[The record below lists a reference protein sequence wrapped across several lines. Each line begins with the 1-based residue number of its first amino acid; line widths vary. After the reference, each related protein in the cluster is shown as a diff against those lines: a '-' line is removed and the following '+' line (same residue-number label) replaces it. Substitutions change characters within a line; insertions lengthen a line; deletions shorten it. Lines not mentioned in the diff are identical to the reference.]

1 MKEGF
6 TFNSKGPALVMMS
19 EYYTGDAILGVPG
32 DGIIFTSGRNWVP
45 QYPGGDEWEPG
56 GQFITV
62 LDNPGSYLISE
73 QVDGDTIEFAATG
86 GVNVKVYD
94 GARLIFDEDGPFVMN
109 HERVFESG
117 SGQYAN
123 INEEFYENWTETA
136 NTDFPYSRR
145 LTYNT
150 DHQSDATNKHWQVVI
165 THL

>member
-6 TFNSKGPALVMMS
+6 TFNSKGPARVMLS
-19 EYYTGDAILGVPG
+19 EFYTGDAILGEPG
-32 DGIIFTSGRNWVP
+32 NGVIFTSGRNWEP
-45 QYPGGDEWEPG
+45 QYPGGGDYRTNG
-56 GQFITV
+56 RIAV
-62 LDNPGSYLISE
+62 LDNPGSYIISE
-73 QVDGDTIEFAATG
+73 QVQGDTIEFAATG

-109 HERVFESG
+109 NDIVFEAG

-150 DHQSDATNKHWQVVI
+150 DYQGEAVNKHWQVVI